1 MHSGFI
7 HTAAAGLLLCLAACG
22 KQVPDGAD
30 GLPISFRSEVA
41 TKALL
46 DTDGLRGETIVVN
59 DVHVDA
65 AGVASLYM
73 KDVPL
78 KYSSGAWSTEPLYYW
93 TKGGSHWFAAH
104 VEGQDV
110 SFTQD
115 GGGRGNDRLCSG
127 VITLSTGNQPDLLYA
142 FEDRDL
148 DNSGNPHAPVPLDF
162 RHALAAVRINITNM
176 KYDEGLAISGYELR
190 NIAAEGSFEVSRG
203 APGEVGQPV
212 YTLQPRSDAAYQVNR
227 TDDRIS
233 VPSGGRHTLY
243 SGEGAVG
250 ADGSLLVWPQ
260 EIVDGTEAITL
271 VVTRYY
277 QEDIE
282 IPLSGASVSRW
293 QPGRRYTYDI
303 NLADDHIN
311 VTATVQPWEM
321 NDVIID

>member
-1 MHSGFI
+1 MLSAF
-7 HTAAAGLLLCLAACG
+7 ACG
-22 KQVPDGAD
+22 KQLSDGSAEA
-30 GLPISFRSEVA
+30 PISFRSGVA
-41 TKALL
+41 VKALL
-46 DTDGLRGETIVVN
+46 DTEGLKGETIVVN

-65 AGVASLYM
+65 AGAASPYM
-73 KDVPL
+73 RDVPL
-78 KYSSGAWSTEPLYYW
+78 KYTSGAWSTEPLYYW

-104 VEGQDV
+104 VEGQGV

-115 GGGRGNDRLCSG
+115 DGGRGNDRLSSG

-176 KYDEGLAISGYELR
+176 KYDDGLAISGYELR
-190 NIAAEGSFEVSRG
+190 NIAAEGSFEVSRDVHEAG
-203 APGEVGQPV
+203 GQPV
-212 YTLQPRSDAAYQVNR
+212 YAMSSRSGAYQVNR

-260 EIVDGTEAITL
+260 EIEDGRGAIIL
-271 VVTRYY
+271 VLTRYY
-277 QEDIE
+277 QDRYEEDIE

-293 QPGRRYTYDI
+293 QAGRRYTYDI

-311 VTATVQPWEM
+311 VTATVQPWVI

>member
-65 AGVASLYM
+65 AGVASRYM

-78 KYSSGAWSTEPLYYW
+78 EYSFGAWSTEPLYYW

-190 NIAAEGSFEVSRG
+190 NIAAKGSFG
-203 APGEVGQPV
+203 AGRDIYDAGGQPEYSLTGRSTG
-212 YTLQPRSDAAYQVNR
+212 YTVSKDAG
-227 TDDRIS
+227 DRITVAS
-233 VPSGGRHTLY
+233 NGRYTLY

-260 EIVDGTEAITL
+260 EIADGTEAITL

-311 VTATVQPWEM
+311 VTATVQPWEI